1 MASFNQMINGIDLEG
16 QKEAEKIML
25 EKKMLSM
32 ENKMLE
38 EILKALEK
46 GICSTCIWEK
56 YLREMNMQTEMLLR
70 VFQNLENKP
79 DEE

>member
-70 VFQNLENKP
+70 VFQILENKR